1 MSESFMKSMVK
12 RGLINSLNKKIGEL
26 EVLTIDLLRH
36 PDTTIEEIMEARAL
50 LLSVPRIKIREG
62 F

>member
-1 MSESFMKSMVK
+1 MKSMVK